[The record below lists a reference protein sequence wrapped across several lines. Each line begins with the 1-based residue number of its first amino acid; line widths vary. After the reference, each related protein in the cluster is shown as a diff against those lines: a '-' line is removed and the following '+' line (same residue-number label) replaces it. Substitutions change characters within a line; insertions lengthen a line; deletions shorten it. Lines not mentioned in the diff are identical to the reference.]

1 MEVRSPKLSCRQCG
15 SCLLLLNGLCREQGL
30 LAGVLGRAECLAHL
44 ATALLLGLCV
54 CLTLAIHSI
63 CGVHLSCGTTGL
75 HCGTGLAFS
84 SESRGFGLK

>member
-15 SCLLLLNGLCREQGL
+15 SCLLRLNRLCGEQGL
-30 LAGVLGRAECLAHL
+30 LAGVLGRAECRALL

-54 CLTLAIHSI
+54 CLTLA
-63 CGVHLSCGTTGL
+63 VHLSCGTTGPN
-75 HCGTGLAFS
+75 CGTGLAFS